1 MNIKENQLKMIS
13 NLDKS
18 PIQSKKV
25 KINEQPSEYEGT
37 LRTSSKGSEQVGS
50 PNSIKINESSL
61 KKQSLETDNS

>member
-18 PIQSKKV
+18 PTQIKKV

-37 LRTSSKGSEQVGS
+37 LRTSS
-50 PNSIKINESSL
+50 
-61 KKQSLETDNS
+61 

>member
-13 NLDKS
+13 SLDKS

-37 LRTSSKGSEQVGS
+37 LRTSSKGSE
-50 PNSIKINESSL
+50 
-61 KKQSLETDNS
+61 